1 MSFDLNPLDILD
13 KRKVDFM
20 PIHFVKTK
28 INLPDL
34 IDESIID
41 WIETKLNGRFAVSV
55 EPTIDSNGK
64 LVTATFIGF
73 ENQKELTYFL
83 LACPYL
89 RRN

>member
-1 MSFDLNPLDILD
+1 MDFDLKPLDVLG

-28 INLPDL
+28 LNLTEF
-34 IDESIID
+34 IDDAIID
-41 WIETKLNGRFAVSV
+41 WIETKLDGRFSISY
-55 EPTIDSNGK
+55 EPTVDSNGRMI
-64 LVTATFIGF
+64 TATFVGF

>member
-1 MSFDLNPLDILD
+1 MNFNLNPLDVLG

-28 INLPDL
+28 LNMAEF
-34 IDESIID
+34 IDETIIN
-41 WIETKLNGRFAVSV
+41 WIETKLDGRFAVSH
-55 EPTIDSNGK
+55 EPIIDFNGK
-64 LVTATFIGF
+64 LTATTFIGF